1 MNKINNIKHLG
12 FLQDLNKICKKHLVY
27 ISGDSS
33 EMIQIYP
40 TMSAW
45 NIAWNIEED
54 IFWMANDE
62 QVDKI
67 DHIISNIYYDGDIE

>member
-1 MNKINNIKHLG
+1 
-12 FLQDLNKICKKHLVY
+12 
-27 ISGDSS
+27 
-33 EMIQIYP
+33 MIQIYP